1 MTERENFRRLLA
13 GEMPEYIPAYDMPN
27 WRFYPTF
34 DHQRLNRDGSG
45 FDIYGVEYVS
55 SPEADG
61 GAMSK
66 PGVYILDDITKW
78 RDVIKTPDLSGVDWE
93 KVVKKD
99 VEHRDPAN
107 NPLFLATHN
116 GYFQLIVKFM
126 GFENGLCALFEEP
139 EEVKELYEYVSK
151 YYLEVQRQYS
161 KYGNLLALNLTDDT
175 ATSINPFVS
184 MDMYR
189 ELLKPYYKLHT
200 DMALNDGLY
209 VTIHNCGRCEDQI
222 EDWMDLG
229 ISGWDPAQ
237 TSNDLVGIKAKYGR
251 KLCIIGGWNSTGPA
265 TWQGSSDEMLIE
277 ALEKMVSELAPGG
290 GWSFSASVMGASF
303 DEGQLHKKKLI
314 REFYETKVRDYYKN
328 H

>member
-151 YYLEVQRQYS
+151 YYLEVQRQYT

-209 VTIHNCGRCEDQI
+209 VSIHNCGRCEDQI

-265 TWQGSSDEMLIE
+265 TWQGSSDDMLIE

-303 DEGQLHKKKLI
+303 DEGQMHKKKLI

>member
-1 MTERENFRRLLA
+1 MTERENFNCLLA
-13 GEMPEYIPAYDMPN
+13 GEMPEYIPFYDMFA

-34 DHQRLNRDGSG
+34 DRERLNPDGSG
-45 FDIYGVEYVS
+45 FDIFGVEYVS

-78 RDVIKTPDLSGVDWE
+78 RDVIKTPDLSGMDWE
-93 KVVKKD
+93 KIVKKD
-99 VEHRDPAN
+99 VEWRDPAN
-107 NPLFLATHN
+107 KPLLLATHN

-126 GFENGLCALFEEP
+126 GFENGLCAMYEEP
-139 EEVKELYEYVSK
+139 EEVKALFEYVSK
-151 YYLEVQRQYS
+151 YYLEVQRQYT
-161 KYGNLLALNLTDDT
+161 KYGGLLGLNLTDDT

-200 DMALNDGLY
+200 DMARNDGLY

-222 EDWMDLG
+222 EDWMEMG

-237 TSNDLVGIKAKYGR
+237 TSNDLAGIKAKYGR
-251 KLCIIGGWNSTGPA
+251 KLCIIGGWDSSGPA
-265 TWQGSSDEMLIE
+265 TWPGTSDEVLME
-277 ALEKMVSELAPGG
+277 ALEKMVAMLAPGG
-290 GWSFSASVMGASF
+290 GYSFAAGVMGASF
-303 DEGQLHKKKLI
+303 DEGQKHKTALI
-314 REFYETKVRDYYKN
+314 REFYETKVRDYYKYN
-328 H
+328 

>member
-116 GYFQLIVKFM
+116 GYFQLMVKFM

-139 EEVKELYEYVSK
+139 EEVKELFEYVSK
-151 YYLEVQRQYS
+151 YYLEVQRQYT
-161 KYGNLLALNLTDDT
+161 KYGDLLAFNLTDDT

-229 ISGWDPAQ
+229 ITGWDPAQ

-265 TWQGSSDEMLIE
+265 TWQGSSDDMLIE

-303 DEGQLHKKKLI
+303 DEGQMHKKKLI

>member
-151 YYLEVQRQYS
+151 YYLEVQRQYT

-209 VTIHNCGRCEDQI
+209 VSIHNCGRCEDQI

-265 TWQGSSDEMLIE
+265 TWQGSSDDMLIE

-303 DEGQLHKKKLI
+303 DEGQMHKKKLI
-314 REFYETKVRDYYKN
+314 REFYETKVRDYYRN